1 MPSYD
6 SGIMEA
12 LRPSSS
18 PERNRGA
25 RAAGRPLRRF
35 FRGQEAVPTL
45 EYAMVVGFVAVAL
58 AAVLRAFAG
67 LIAGAREPD
76 RPPRPR
82 HRPGRRRLNPG
93 AP

>member
-18 PERNRGA
+18 PERNHEA

-35 FRGQEAVPTL
+35 LRGQVAVPGL

-58 AAVLRAFAG
+58 AVFAG
-67 LIAGAREPD
+67 ETAGARD
-76 RPPRPR
+76 RIRPPGPR

>member
-18 PERNRGA
+18 PERHHEA

-35 FRGQEAVPTL
+35 LRGQEAVPAL

-58 AAVLRAFAG
+58 AAVLGAFAG
-67 LIAGAREPD
+67 LIAGARD
-76 RPPRPR
+76 RIGLRA
-82 HRPGRRRLNPG
+82 PGIVPG
-93 AP
+93 VGG